1 MAVATSLSITIC
13 LPALARS
20 TFVRSRAEK
29 MHSDWIN
36 KFLVT
41 VQNSAHQ
48 KRPNPSTLA
57 FRVKGQQHLVSVWII
72 TGGGGGE

>member
-1 MAVATSLSITIC
+1 
-13 LPALARS
+13 
-20 TFVRSRAEK
+20 

-48 KRPNPSTLA
+48 KSPSTLA

-72 TGGGGGE
+72 TGGGGGGE